1 MKTMLRVK
9 KRNGDCE
16 EVSFDKV
23 TNRLKFLTEME
34 PKLSNVNYFEIA
46 QK

>member
-9 KRNGDCE
+9 KRNGECE

-23 TNRLKFLTEME
+23 TNRMRYLAEME
-34 PKLSNVNYFEIA
+34 PQLTNVNYFEIA
-46 QK
+46 Q